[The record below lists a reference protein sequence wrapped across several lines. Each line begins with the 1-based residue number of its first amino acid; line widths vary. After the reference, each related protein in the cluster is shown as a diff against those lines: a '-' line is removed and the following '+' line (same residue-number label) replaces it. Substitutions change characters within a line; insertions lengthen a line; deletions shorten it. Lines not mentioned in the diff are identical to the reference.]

1 MAQDIVPVELVL
13 TEGDLITLWAPR
25 WREDGEE
32 WEAFLGHEEH
42 LYCFDDVAELATF
55 IRTVDE
61 HDLVEHPTWSAVT
74 GLAVAELEPDEA
86 HRYDVIGVPELA
98 AGEPDAWTLNQLD
111 DTLQMVRTLGEVCE
125 LEKVTEVLDSADGF
139 ALLSSGPGAFLGKEG
154 QKLWDEV
161 GAVLSE
167 RWDEVLDALDALVFL
182 PEVDADT
189 LEAARTELLAA
200 QPDDDPDENAE
211 EDLEDDD
218 DDLEEDDSEEDDLDE
233 EDEGFWAEVG
243 IDPVTIIT
251 TGDELYTL
259 RCYVDDTPVF
269 LASDG
274 KINVFTS
281 ERALIRYLAEANEHD
296 LAQLSTF
303 AEVQQAAISGE
314 LEIEVSTDNVY
325 VLPGIADDI
334 AEGPRAVDQVQLEL
348 AVELVSDAAKAADDD
363 SVSLALAGSAPLG
376 WFVSFVL
383 RPDPTRLA
391 PSAPFD
397 GEAEAWRHLEREFED
412 RLRRR

>member
-25 WREDGEE
+25 WRENGEE

-55 IRTVDE
+55 IGTVDE
-61 HDLVEHPTWSAVT
+61 HDLVEHPAWSAVT
-74 GLAVAELEPDEA
+74 QLAVAELEPDDA

-111 DTLQMVRTLGEVCE
+111 ETLQMVRTLGEVCE
-125 LEKVTEVLDSADGF
+125 LDKVTEVLDSADGF

-161 GAVLSE
+161 GTVLSS
-167 RWDEVLDALDALVFL
+167 RWDEVLDALDDLVFL

-189 LEAARTELLAA
+189 LAAAQAELLAA
-200 QPDDDPDENAE
+200 QPDDDPE
-211 EDLEDDD
+211 EDADEDID
-218 DDLEEDDSEEDDLDE
+218 EDVRDASDE
-233 EDEGFWAEVG
+233 EDEDVEEGFWENVG
-243 IDPVTIIT
+243 IDPITIIT

-259 RCYVDDTPVF
+259 RCYVDDKPIF
-269 LASDG
+269 LATDG
-274 KINVFTS
+274 KIDVFTS
-281 ERALIRYLAEANEHD
+281 ERALLRHLAEDADHD
-296 LAQLSTF
+296 LAQLSTYE
-303 AEVQQAAISGE
+303 EVKQAAIAGE
-314 LEIEVSTDNVY
+314 LDIEVSSDNVY

-334 AEGPRAVDQVQLEL
+334 AEGPATVDRVQLEL
-348 AVELVSDAAKAADDD
+348 AVELISDAAEAAADD
-363 SVSLALAGSAPLG
+363 SVAVALAGSAPLG

-391 PSAPFD
+391 PSAPYD
-397 GEAEAWRHLEREFED
+397 SEAESWRRLEREFED